1 MAIMLRSGYCYY
13 VRVFCGFVSQIWND
27 LKSIKFWWK
36 FCIIVYANMLSQLVQ
51 PITTFNWNIVENC
64 IYVVYFE
71 VAA

>member
-13 VRVFCGFVSQIWND
+13 VFCGFVSQIWND
-27 LKSIKFWWK
+27 LKSIKFWWR
-36 FCIIVYANMLSQLVQ
+36 FCIIVYANMHSQLVQ